1 MNETHL
7 VTGGTGFV
15 GGALILELMSETDAQ
30 VLCLVRSKDGFDAAQ
45 ARLQSSLAT
54 AARSYHRTDLLGEIE
69 RRCRAIPGDILEP
82 LCCNET
88 VVRGTVSEVWHCAAS
103 LQFED
108 ENDAEIFAHNVHGT
122 KNVLDL
128 ATRSRA
134 PKFNY
139 VSTAYVAG
147 SRTGP
152 ILEEL
157 PLPETQTNNSY
168 ERSKIFAELIVANK
182 GHMHTR
188 IFRPSI
194 VIGHSRTLM
203 ATSFTGLYGFIRE
216 LCRFKRKVARR
227 LGGYLAHRH
236 LCIWADEQVP
246 INLIPVD
253 MVASS
258 VVRISRSNSA
268 RRIFHLTNDRPVAV
282 EEILKILFH
291 EVDMRAPRYV
301 KSSAEFTSIDEVFD
315 HAIRF
320 YRSYLSNAKVFDR
333 TNSESVLGASALSSN
348 LRGENLLRHIRWY
361 MAHLADTRCAAL
373 TDVQGADFDP
383 EPVRKRFESLPV
395 LTLAS
400 ADDASRHYSL
410 THGA

>member
-15 GGALILELMSETDAQ
+15 GGALILELLSETDAQ
-30 VLCLVRSKDGFDAAQ
+30 VLCLVRSKGGIDAAQ

-69 RRCRAIPGDILEP
+69 HRCRAVPGDILEP
-82 LCCNET
+82 LCGNET
-88 VVRGTVSEVWHCAAS
+88 VARGTVSEVWHCAAS

-108 ENDAEIFAHNVHGT
+108 ENEAEIFAHNVRGT

-128 ATRSRA
+128 ATHSRA

-147 SRTGP
+147 SRTGQ

-157 PLPETQTNNSY
+157 PSPETQTNNSY
-168 ERSKIFAELIVANK
+168 EKSKIVAELTVASE

-216 LCRFKRKVARR
+216 LSRFKRKVARR
-227 LGGYLAHRH
+227 LGGYLAHRQ
-236 LCIWADEQVP
+236 LRIWADEQVP
-246 INLIPVD
+246 VNLIPVD

-258 VVRISRSNSA
+258 AVRISRSNSA
-268 RRIFHLTNDRPVAV
+268 RRIFHLTNDSPVAV
-282 EEILKILFH
+282 EESLRILFR
-291 EVDMRAPRYV
+291 EAEMRVPRYV
-301 KSSAEFTSIDEVFD
+301 GSSAEFTSIDEAFD
-315 HAIRF
+315 RAIRF

-333 TNSESVLGASALSSN
+333 TNSESVLGPSALSSN
-348 LRGENLLRHIRWY
+348 LQGGNLLRHIRWY
-361 MAHLADTRCAAL
+361 MAYLADTRCVALADDEAADL
-373 TDVQGADFDP
+373 DR
-383 EPVRKRFESLPV
+383 EPVHKRFESLPIIP
-395 LTLAS
+395 LPSTG
-400 ADDASRHYSL
+400 DATRHYSVTL
-410 THGA
+410 GG